1 MKNAQQALT
10 RRTVRAT
17 GRPQAGF
24 PSRGKKWTIGP
35 LRDSTAPVGGG
46 RMATARSV
54 EHAVQYVGQ
63 ANGERLSP
71 LLAARHVPLERYCEL
86 LELVYQG
93 PLETIPCSSAMLQL
107 RSWLQ
112 ANEVVLILRPP
123 GTNAMAL
130 IMREGDQDAQLYDYV
145 YTQFP
150 ILLLDPFAGLP
161 PDRTVTLDE
170 IVDPEEYVKGEFFR
184 QYVAPRQVRYVL
196 GADIHGEQG
205 REFRL
210 RFTRP
215 PEAEDFSAN
224 DKALVDSLIPHFK
237 GALNLHTRL
246 GQMETEMKLYANV
259 MSSMLVGSL
268 ILDGKG
274 SVLRANS
281 IAQAIL
287 AERDGLTVGAA
298 GLSAE
303 YRGEHKELQ
312 RLIRQTLE
320 MPPGQLAV
328 AEAISITRPSG
339 RASLSL
345 LIRPIPLSECSDGPN
360 RPTVAVFVRDPEKKL
375 HPSFELVQR
384 LFHFTPAEA
393 KLALLLADGLSLDEA
408 ADEMA
413 VRKNTARAHLRSIF
427 SKTGVKRQITLVRL
441 LLNSVASMS

>member
-1 MKNAQQALT
+1 MAAARGLKQAAKT
-10 RRTVRAT
+10 A
-17 GRPQAGF
+17 GQAGD
-24 PSRGKKWTIGP
+24 R
-35 LRDSTAPVGGG
+35 
-46 RMATARSV
+46 
-54 EHAVQYVGQ
+54 
-63 ANGERLSP
+63 RLSQ
-71 LLAARHVPLERYCEL
+71 LLAARHMPFERFCAL
-86 LELVYQG
+86 LELVYHG

-123 GTNAMAL
+123 GDQAMAL
-130 IMREGDQDAQLYDYV
+130 VMRDGDRESHVYNYV
-145 YTQFP
+145 YAQFP
-150 ILLLDPFAGLP
+150 VFALDPFVGLP
-161 PDRTVTLDE
+161 PDRAVTLDE
-170 IVDPEEYVKGEFFR
+170 IVDPEKYVKGEFFR
-184 QYVAPRQVRYVL
+184 QYVEPRHVRYVL
-196 GADIHGEQG
+196 GVDIHGEAG

-215 PEAEDFSAN
+215 PKARDFSAS
-224 DKALVDSLIPHFK
+224 DKALVEALIPHFK
-237 GALNLHTRL
+237 CALNLHTRV

-268 ILDGKG
+268 ILDGTG

-281 IAQAIL
+281 VAQAIL
-287 AERDGLTVGAA
+287 AERDGLSVGPG

-303 YRGEHKELQ
+303 YRGEHRELQ
-312 RLIRQTLE
+312 RLIRHTLE

-360 RPTVAVFVRDPEKKL
+360 RPTVAVFIRDPERNL
-375 HPSFELVQR
+375 SPSLELVQR

-408 ADEMA
+408 AGEM
-413 VRKNTARAHLRSIF
+413 VIRKNTARAHLRAIF

-441 LLNSVASMS
+441 LLNSVASIS